1 MGPRTWRLSAGHAR
15 PKGRGVRLA
24 HPNGCL
30 GLGQPPT
37 DADRL
42 PMPTLLTL
50 PTLLLLLPTPKTTM
64 LLLLLMLLMLLLLP
78 RAATLACY
86 SSTPLFRRWFQA

>member
-1 MGPRTWRLSAGHAR
+1 
-15 PKGRGVRLA
+15 
-24 HPNGCL
+24 
-30 GLGQPPT
+30 
-37 DADRL
+37 
-42 PMPTLLTL
+42 MPTLLTL

-64 LLLLLMLLMLLLLP
+64 LLLPMPLLLLLLP

>member
-1 MGPRTWRLSAGHAR
+1 
-15 PKGRGVRLA
+15 
-24 HPNGCL
+24 
-30 GLGQPPT
+30 
-37 DADRL
+37 
-42 PMPTLLTL
+42 MPTLLTL

-64 LLLLLMLLMLLLLP
+64 LLLLPMPLLLLLLLP